1 VSAALTARGYT
12 IGRVTSSTPAAGTA
26 AGSAI
31 EYPTAQLPQATSL
44 ADALHATASLRQAQ
58 VAHVTLL
65 LTTAD
70 PQHLLAAVTAL
81 PPACAATPTP

>member
-1 VSAALTARGYT
+1 
-12 IGRVTSSTPAAGTA
+12 
-26 AGSAI
+26 
-31 EYPTAQLPQATSL
+31 
-44 ADALHATASLRQAQ
+44 LRQAQ
-58 VAHVTLL
+58 VVSLTLL